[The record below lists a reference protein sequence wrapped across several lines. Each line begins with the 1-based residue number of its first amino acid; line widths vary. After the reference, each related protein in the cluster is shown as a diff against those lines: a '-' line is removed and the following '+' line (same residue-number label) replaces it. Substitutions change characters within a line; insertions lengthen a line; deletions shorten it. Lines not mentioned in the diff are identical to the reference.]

1 MRRPVA
7 VISLIVCAL
16 ALMVGVVGPWIT
28 PHDPFLV
35 DILSRLE
42 GPSLAHPFGK
52 DQIGRDMLS
61 RVIYGTR
68 LTLTL
73 GVISVG
79 VAVIFGVILGL
90 ASGGYG
96 GYVDTVIMR
105 LADLMLALPYFLLAL
120 TLVAAMGPGYRNS
133 VIAISIWMIPH
144 FTRVVRG
151 QVLSLRETEF
161 VQAAH
166 AIGETRRSIFF
177 RYLLPNCL
185 SPIIVQT
192 TLYLPRAI
200 MLGAALGFLGLS
212 LQPPIPEWGVLIANS
227 REYMVTAPHVLIY
240 PALTLLMVSLAFNL
254 LGDSLRDIFDPRLQ
268 DMVR

>member
-1 MRRPVA
+1 
-7 VISLIVCAL
+7 
-16 ALMVGVVGPWIT
+16 
-28 PHDPFLV
+28 
-35 DILSRLE
+35 
-42 GPSLAHPFGK
+42 
-52 DQIGRDMLS
+52 
-61 RVIYGTR
+61 
-68 LTLTL
+68 
-73 GVISVG
+73 
-79 VAVIFGVILGL
+79 
-90 ASGGYG
+90 
-96 GYVDTVIMR
+96 MR

-120 TLVAAMGPGYRNS
+120 TLVAAMGTGYQNS

-144 FTRVVRG
+144 FTRVIRG

-240 PALTLLMVSLAFNL
+240 PALTLLVVSLAFNL

-268 DMVR
+268 DVVR